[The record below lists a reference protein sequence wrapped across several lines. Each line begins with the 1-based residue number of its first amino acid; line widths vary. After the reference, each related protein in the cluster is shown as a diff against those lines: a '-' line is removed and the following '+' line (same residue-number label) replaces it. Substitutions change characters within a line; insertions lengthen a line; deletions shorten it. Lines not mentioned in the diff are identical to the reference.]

1 MAIGFFTGS
10 GSGVDTSVVT
20 AEAGDV
26 LSGKVI
32 VDANG
37 NPLTGTMPDNGA
49 ISQSLGIN
57 GSFIIPQ
64 GFHNGLGEVSQSI
77 STMGAQTITPGSSA
91 QTVACNGK
99 YMTGNITVN
108 AANVSKV
115 VTGTVTSSSSTKT
128 FTEYDGGTE
137 NCYYWSLTLSGFK
150 QVLGVSWVTE
160 YLCGH
165 AVSGTEIYTAVHDLY
180 RSGNVIAV
188 TYKGGGTV
196 SATSIVLPVYCVS
209 SKDKG
214 VAVTYYVY
222 GISS

>member
-10 GSGVDTSVVT
+10 GGGVDTSVVT

-26 LSGKVI
+26 LSNKVI

-64 GFHNGLGEVSQSI
+64 GFHNGSGEVFQSVL
-77 STMGAQTITPGSSA
+77 TMGAQTITPSGTA

-128 FTEYDGGTE
+128 FTLNKKVTTTGSAYQTKYM
-137 NCYYWSLTLSGFK
+137 YYCTVTLSGFK
-150 QVLGVSWVTE
+150 QILGVSWFS
-160 YLCGH
+160 LNMCGH
-165 AVSGTEIYTAVHDLY
+165 AASTTLFEIRSSDYALTIISGGVFSVS
-180 RSGNVIAV
+180 
-188 TYKGGGTV
+188 
-196 SATSIVLPVYCVS
+196 SIVFPVAEKSRNTRYW
-209 SKDKG
+209 
-214 VAVTYYVY
+214 VY
-222 GISS
+222 GIAA